1 MNSCQPWI
9 PLLSPFIDGE
19 LAPSGRIELERHLAH
34 CEVCRARVGDLRA
47 QSGLVRVG
55 FEMLADEPNFD
66 HFFERVMARVT
77 PERLS
82 LWERWRLSVSEL
94 FTYHRTAMVSSLVT
108 ATASVALLIGT
119 SLILANTRTPDGYAS
134 ALWSVRK
141 VTTVPEAHVAPVVMP
156 AEGGNTIV
164 WLVNH
169 RHLLDSAAGEGSRG
183 AATPEGLDSGTS
195 PIDKLPLKQQRP
207 HGGEL

>member
-1 MNSCQPWI
+1 MNSCQRWI

-19 LAPSGRIELERHLAH
+19 LSPSGRIELERHLAH
-34 CEVCRARVGDLRA
+34 CTVCRARVGDFRA
-47 QSGLVRVG
+47 QSGLMRVG

-66 HFFERVMARVT
+66 QFFEKVMARVT
-77 PERLS
+77 PDRLS
-82 LWERWRLSVSEL
+82 LWEQWRLSVSEL
-94 FTYHRTAMVSSLVT
+94 FVYHRTAMVSSLV
-108 ATASVALLIGT
+108 TASVALLIGT

-169 RHLLDSAAGEGSRG
+169 RHVLDSAAGEGSRG
-183 AATPEGLDSGTS
+183 TATPEGLDSGTS
-195 PIDKLPLKQQRP
+195 TIEKLPLKQQRP

>member
-1 MNSCQPWI
+1 MNSCQRWI

-19 LAPSGRIELERHLAH
+19 LPSAGRIELERHLAH
-34 CEVCRARVGDLRA
+34 CTVCRARVGDLRA

-66 HFFERVMARVT
+66 HFFEKVMARVT

-82 LWERWRLSVSEL
+82 LWERWRLSVNEL
-94 FTYHRTAMVSSLVT
+94 FAYHRTAMVSSLVT
-108 ATASVALLIGT
+108 ASVALVIGT
-119 SLILANTRTPDGYAS
+119 SLILASTQTPDGYAS
-134 ALWSVRK
+134 PLWSVRK

-156 AEGGNTIV
+156 ADRGNTIV

-169 RHLLDSAAGEGSRG
+169 RHVLDSAAGEGSRG
-183 AATPEGLDSGTS
+183 AATAEGLDSGTS
-195 PIDKLPLKQQRP
+195 ATEKLPLKQQRP

>member
-1 MNSCQPWI
+1 MNSCQRWI

-19 LAPSGRIELERHLAH
+19 LPPASRIELERHLAH
-34 CEVCRARVGDLRA
+34 CTVCRAWVGDLRA

-66 HFFERVMARVT
+66 HFFEKVMARVT
-77 PERLS
+77 PEQVS
-82 LWERWRLSVSEL
+82 LWERWRLSLSEL
-94 FTYHRTAMVSSLVT
+94 FAYHRTAMVSSLVT
-108 ATASVALLIGT
+108 ASVALLIGT
-119 SLILANTRTPDGYAS
+119 SLVFSTTRMPDGYAS

-156 AEGGNTIV
+156 ADRGNTIV

-169 RHLLDSAAGEGSRG
+169 RHVLDSAAGEGSRG
-183 AATPEGLDSGTS
+183 VATPEGLDSGTS
-195 PIDKLPLKQQRP
+195 STEKLPLKQERP